1 MSQTATAAREP
12 LLRIAKREGT
22 TMPQKIAVRA
32 IAILLALVVDA
43 LFIFFVTGLN
53 PLSVYGVMWSGTF
66 ANMTRFSWMLR
77 DLSTLLCVG
86 IALAPAFKMRFWNCG
101 GEGQILIGGLTAAL
115 IMVYQGN
122 NLPLPLLFAAMALGS
137 IAAGALWGFIP
148 AWFKSR
154 WNTNETLFTLMMNY
168 VATSIV
174 ACMTNIMRGQA
185 SSLGTLNK
193 ATKAGWFPV
202 IMGQR
207 YTINIIVVIVLTFVM
222 YAYLRFS
229 KQGYEI
235 SVVGESENTARYAG
249 INVRRVTV
257 RTMLISGAICGLC
270 GFLIVAG
277 KDQTISTAS
286 ANGRGFTA
294 IIVAWL
300 AKFNTFYMA
309 LISFLLVFLERGAS
323 EIASAYS
330 LNEYAADIITGI
342 ILFFILGSEFFINYR
357 VIPAAHTRRAS
368 DMHSSLIAWI
378 MRAIPFGTIIM
389 YGALGETVTEKSG
402 NLNLGVPGIM
412 YLGGFAG
419 FASAWAY
426 ENSAAN
432 PNGFVS
438 ILIALSCAILA
449 SMAGGLI
456 YAFLTISLRA
466 NQNVTGLALTTF
478 GMGVAN
484 FFGVFILNGASYSA
498 APIANK
504 AFSAKIPVLS
514 GLGDIGQVVFSYGFL
529 VYAAILLAVVLH
541 WFLTRTRAG

>member
-174 ACMTNIMRGQA
+174 ACMTNIMR
-185 SSLGTLNK
+185 
-193 ATKAGWFPV
+193 
-202 IMGQR
+202 

-357 VIPAAHTRRAS
+357 VIPRGAHKE
-368 DMHSSLIAWI
+368 
-378 MRAIPFGTIIM
+378 G
-389 YGALGETVTEKSG
+389 K
-402 NLNLGVPGIM
+402 
-412 YLGGFAG
+412 
-419 FASAWAY
+419 
-426 ENSAAN
+426 
-432 PNGFVS
+432 
-438 ILIALSCAILA
+438 
-449 SMAGGLI
+449 
-456 YAFLTISLRA
+456 
-466 NQNVTGLALTTF
+466 
-478 GMGVAN
+478 
-484 FFGVFILNGASYSA
+484 
-498 APIANK
+498 
-504 AFSAKIPVLS
+504 
-514 GLGDIGQVVFSYGFL
+514 
-529 VYAAILLAVVLH
+529 
-541 WFLTRTRAG
+541 